1 MNPRGSTSDDFVRR
15 RSQTPNDN
23 YTKYSCSPRRRYEGH
38 KGVGWFIAETLR
50 ARTVN
55 PAFPFFGCGFAALG
69 LCCEVSFPLS
79 VTAPASIEVYP
90 SHFTIQESSGVV
102 TKNPSQFKASSIP
115 RQTQRQSINFT
126 VMGPCGIPLACRKFA
141 HSLHDFLAGQKL
153 C

>member
-1 MNPRGSTSDDFVRR
+1 MVHRRDAGHEKKPKNHQNCKFCLNEIKYLQLLIFAKRDFFSR
-15 RSQTPNDN
+15 P
-23 YTKYSCSPRRRYEGH
+23 P
-38 KGVGWFIAETLR
+38 R

-55 PAFPFFGCGFAALG
+55 PAFPLFGCGSAALG
-69 LCCEVSFPLS
+69 LRGEVSFPLS

-90 SHFTIQESSGVV
+90 SHFTIQESSGSRQ
-102 TKNPSQFKASSIP
+102 KNPSQIKASSIP

-141 HSLHDFLAGQKL
+141 HSLHDFLAGQKP